1 MMGWYGWSGMGTYGW
16 IGMIAMLVFWF
27 GLIAL
32 VVWAVGRAVGAG
44 RPVVSDG
51 PREDPALRILSE
63 RFARGE
69 ITEDEYRKA
78 KDVLG
83 GSSR

>member
-1 MMGWYGWSGMGTYGW
+1 MGWYGWSGMGTYGW

-44 RPVVSDG
+44 RPVVSDR